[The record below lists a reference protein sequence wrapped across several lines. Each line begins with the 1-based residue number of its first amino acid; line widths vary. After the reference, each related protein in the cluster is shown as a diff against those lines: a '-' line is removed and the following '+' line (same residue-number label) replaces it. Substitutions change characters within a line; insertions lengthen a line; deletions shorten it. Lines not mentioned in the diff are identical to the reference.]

1 MGLGKWDIEIRR
13 EFALDNEVNKKVS
26 FLQYQHSNIPL
37 FPGPD
42 LACRASIPWSP
53 LRKPYS
59 DRKVFHATRARA
71 GHYSMYEA

>member
-1 MGLGKWDIEIRR
+1 LGK
-13 EFALDNEVNKKVS
+13 
-26 FLQYQHSNIPL
+26 FLLTAKFIKEYLSLSINIPI

-42 LACRASIPWSP
+42 LACRASIPWAP

-71 GHYSMYEA
+71 GHHSMFGAKRSGLKN